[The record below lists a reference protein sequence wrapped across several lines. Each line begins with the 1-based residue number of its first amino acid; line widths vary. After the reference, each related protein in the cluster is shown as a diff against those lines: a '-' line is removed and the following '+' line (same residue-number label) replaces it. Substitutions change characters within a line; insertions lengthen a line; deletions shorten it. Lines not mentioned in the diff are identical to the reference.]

1 VRWDGGSNAADR
13 SKESR
18 VNLVSSPLVVWVA
31 AACALASQLWFIA
44 RLARRYARIPV
55 RVPLRLR
62 LDGRPRAA
70 GSKAGLWIAPIALF
84 VVTLGLAIV
93 LVRRPP
99 PNWDDVLIALAFLIC
114 AEVGWFVAWTTDRQ
128 VEVARGMTVR
138 IAPKRIVALASPL
151 AVTVLVAIVEAI
163 AQSL

>member
-1 VRWDGGSNAADR
+1 VRADTVERSNGC
-13 SKESR
+13 R

-31 AACALASQLWFIA
+31 AACAHATQLWFIA

-84 VVTLGLAIV
+84 VATLGLAVV
-93 LVRRPP
+93 LLRRPP
-99 PNWDDVLIALAFLIC
+99 PNWDDLLIALAFLIC
-114 AEVGWFVAWTTDRQ
+114 AEAGWFIAWTTDRQ
-128 VEVARGMTVR
+128 IEVARGMTVR
-138 IAPKRIVALASPL
+138 IAPQRIVALASPL